1 MSLPVATLAA
11 RGLPEGIGGGGAG
24 NISTRV
30 TAGRG
35 LHGVNQTGRSS
46 LDNSRRNGGR
56 SLGGARYGPHA
67 LVTSAVLQEPVVGS
81 FSNKVRRS
89 LEANKQFIDYFGVK

>member
-1 MSLPVATLAA
+1 MSIPVATLAA

-35 LHGVNQTGRSS
+35 LHGVNQTGGRNS
-46 LDNSRRNGGR
+46 LDNSRRSGNR

-67 LVTSAVLQEPVVGS
+67 LVTSAVLQDSVLGS
-81 FSNKVRRS
+81 IHSKVRGLQPMGGGSR
-89 LEANKQFIDYFGVK
+89 